1 MKKGKVEKGLTSTNP
16 ARIYCD
22 GVFDLFHYG
31 HAKVLEQA
39 KKLKPHVYLLVGGRL
54 AILA

>member
-39 KKLKPHVYLLVGGRL
+39 KKLKPYVYLLVGGRL